1 MYNFITDMLSGDES
15 FFSTLA
21 TLVVQAN
28 GSVVQ
33 NMSKVVPEN
42 GVEDQV
48 SRRRTYSDRWKLAN
62 SDNILSN
69 FYTLFH
75 HDNHANIV
83 YSILAQ
89 MYPMLKWT
97 ADTG

>member
-33 NMSKVVPEN
+33 NMSTVVPEN

-48 SRRRTYSDRWKLAN
+48 SRRRTYSDR
-62 SDNILSN
+62 
-69 FYTLFH
+69 
-75 HDNHANIV
+75 
-83 YSILAQ
+83 
-89 MYPMLKWT
+89 
-97 ADTG
+97 